1 MLTSILA
8 NTLIALFPKSFAKR
22 QQEFF
27 KKKEF
32 IEAKYKAKNAAKN
45 ASKTMKVYQEKN
57 KGSKYTTAKT
67 GNKNFK

>member
-8 NTLIALFPKSFAKR
+8 GTLIALFPKSFAKR

-32 IEAKYKAKNAAKN
+32 IEATYKAKNAAKN
-45 ASKTMKVYQEKN
+45 ASKAMKVYQEKN
-57 KGSKYTTAKT
+57 KGNKYTTTKT
-67 GNKNFK
+67 NNKNFQ

>member
-8 NTLIALFPKSFAKR
+8 HALVALFPKSFAKR

-32 IEAKYKAKNAAKN
+32 IEATYKAKNAAKN
-45 ASKTMKVYQEKN
+45 AGKTMKVYQEKN
-57 KGSKYTTAKT
+57 KGTKYTKPSST
-67 GNKNFK
+67 NKNFK

>member
-8 NTLIALFPKSFAKR
+8 HTLIALFPRSFAKR

-32 IEAKYKAKNAAKN
+32 IEATYKAKNAAKN

-57 KGSKYTTAKT
+57 KGTKYTKPSST
-67 GNKNFK
+67 NKNFK

>member
-1 MLTSILA
+1 MLTSLLA
-8 NTLIALFPKSFAKR
+8 NTLIALFPKSFRKH
-22 QQEFF
+22 QNEFF

-32 IEAKYKAKNAAKN
+32 IEATYKAKNAAKN
-45 ASKTMKVYQEKN
+45 ASKSMKVYQEKS

>member
-32 IEAKYKAKNAAKN
+32 IEATYKAKNSAKN

-57 KGSKYTTAKT
+57 KDTKYTKSSAS
-67 GNKNFK
+67 NKNFK

>member
-8 NTLIALFPKSFAKR
+8 HTLIALFPKSFAKR
-22 QQEFF
+22 QREFF

-32 IEAKYKAKNAAKN
+32 IDATFKAKNAAKN

-57 KGSKYTTAKT
+57 KGTNYTKPSPN
-67 GNKNFK
+67 NKHFK

>member
-8 NTLIALFPKSFAKR
+8 NTLIALFPRSFAKR

-32 IEAKYKAKNAAKN
+32 IEATYKAKNAAKN
-45 ASKTMKVYQEKN
+45 ASKTMKV
-57 KGSKYTTAKT
+57 
-67 GNKNFK
+67 

>member
-1 MLTSILA
+1 MLTSLLA

-32 IEAKYKAKNAAKN
+32 LEATYKAKNAAKTAN
-45 ASKTMKVYQEKN
+45 KTMKVYQEKN
-57 KGSKYTTAKT
+57 KGTRYTKSSST
-67 GNKNFK
+67 NKNFK

>member
-8 NTLIALFPKSFAKR
+8 NTLITLFPKSFAKR

-32 IEAKYKAKNAAKN
+32 IEATYKAKNAAKN
-45 ASKTMKVYQEKN
+45 ASKTMKVYREKN
-57 KGSKYTTAKT
+57 KSTKYTKPSAS
-67 GNKNFK
+67 NKNFK